1 MKKLLILLVL
11 STSLS
16 TFADSHLDFTISDF
30 CYKQPGVQDR
40 GEVYYFANEETGIN
54 ASSICIKKDLFGQ
67 YDSEGNL
74 KNGKKD
80 GMWTWWHDN
89 GQKKEVLYYK
99 DGKIING
106 IKFDYYKSGQIFSKI
121 IYSGEDKNIYPDI
134 NGKWIQWH
142 SNGQK
147 SWETDYK
154 DGEMDG
160 KNMSWYENGQ
170 IEGESTY
177 KDGKQ
182 DGKRTWWY
190 ENGQI
195 KSEENYKDGKLGG
208 EFKKWDEN
216 GQESKYKDS
225 KLHSIL
231 DRHENGQ
238 IKSILYY
245 SKDFW
250 NGNYEGWHDNG
261 IKSYKGT
268 FYLQKFNAVSDHT
281 NWDRN
286 GNVESFGQYNIKSFK
301 VNEDKGLDTARKI
314 GTWIY
319 IIDGEEVEVKDEWTY
334 FKETTLKEGE

>member
-1 MKKLLILLVL
+1 MKKLLILLLL

-154 DGEMDG
+154 DG
-160 KNMSWYENGQ
+160 
-170 IEGESTY
+170 
-177 KDGKQ
+177 
-182 DGKRTWWY
+182 
-190 ENGQI
+190 
-195 KSEENYKDGKLGG
+195 KLGG